1 MTKFNGMIVAA
12 VNPFT
17 QGKADK
23 NGKAPVILNV
33 VAGNFPNRN
42 VVSGTV
48 AENIGLEKGKTYLL
62 SVREGEPDAKFGR
75 QFGYSKLK
83 ELTAEEIMKAPA
95 MLGEANIFKVE
106 ASASAEIHANK
117 EFENIE
123 RK

>member
-1 MTKFNGMIVAA
+1 MSKFNGMIVAA
-12 VNPFT
+12 VNDFT

-42 VVSGTV
+42 VISGTV

-62 SVREGEPDAKFGR
+62 SVREGEAHPTHGR
-75 QFGYSKLK
+75 QFVYSKLK
-83 ELTAEEIMKAPA
+83 ELSAEEIMKAPE
-95 MLGEANIFKVE
+95 MLGKANIFDV
-106 ASASAEIHANK
+106 SAPVSGEIPVNS
-117 EFENIE
+117 EFDKIE